1 MYEIKLG
8 VKSVEFSSKEL
19 MNIMNSDDSKTNIYM
34 GAFDI
39 YKGLIIYYQSAID
52 EVETKLRIIDREL
65 TNSNIVGRNNAIHQI
80 QSRVKKIGSIA
91 TKLDRKGYSFSREIV
106 EEKLADVAG
115 IRVTCSYTDDIY
127 MILDSLSH
135 QTDVTI
141 LEIKD
146 YIKKPKPSGYRS
158 LHVILEIPVF
168 FFKETKKV
176 KVEIQF
182 RTIAMDYWASL
193 EHGLRYKDS
202 HIDSKLSKRL
212 EVSAKVI
219 AQMEEEM
226 LAIRNEIEALEE

>member
-1 MYEIKLG
+1 M
-8 VKSVEFSSKEL
+8 EFSSKEL
-19 MNIMNSDDSKTNIYM
+19 MDIMNNDDPRANIYM

-39 YKGLIIYYQSAID
+39 YKKLIIYYQSAID

-65 TNSNIVGRNNAIHQI
+65 TNSNIVGRNNTIHQI

-115 IRVTCSYTDDIY
+115 IRVICSYTDDIY

-146 YIKKPKPSGYRS
+146 YIKEPKPSGYRS

-168 FFKETKKV
+168 FFQETKKV

-202 HIDSKLSKRL
+202 HIDSKLSERL

>member
-1 MYEIKLG
+1 M
-8 VKSVEFSSKEL
+8 EFSSKEL
-19 MNIMNSDDSKTNIYM
+19 MDIMNNDDPRANIYM

-39 YKGLIIYYQSAID
+39 YKKLIIYYQSAID
-52 EVETKLRIIDREL
+52 EVETNLRIIDREL
-65 TNSNIVGRNNAIHQI
+65 TNSNIVGRNNTIHQI
-80 QSRVKKIGSIA
+80 QRRVKKNGSIA

-115 IRVTCSYTDDIY
+115 IRVICSYTDDIY

-146 YIKKPKPSGYRS
+146 YIKEPKPSGYRS

-168 FFKETKKV
+168 FFQETKKV

-202 HIDSKLSKRL
+202 HIDSKLSERL